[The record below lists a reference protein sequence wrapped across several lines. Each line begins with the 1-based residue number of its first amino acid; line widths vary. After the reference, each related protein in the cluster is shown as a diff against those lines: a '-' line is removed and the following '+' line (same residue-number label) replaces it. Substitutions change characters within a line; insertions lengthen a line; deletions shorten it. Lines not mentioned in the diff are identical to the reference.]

1 MATLKLNATSTLD
14 TLVAANT
21 TGLVEIKDSTD
32 IKTYLVSNNRFEVD
46 GVYTIDPEKVKII
59 MDASCPSLEFQIM
72 SGGTL
77 NYGSPSILNGITR
90 YTEEL
95 GIWISGSTNSRR
107 HGLPEEASFRVRSG
121 GTLNWLGGKISLGST
136 FISDTGS
143 IVTINQGIID
153 LGRRTPLPITAPLYF
168 KNSQLN
174 IDGLTLINGKLF
186 ALNAGI
192 DFSNQKNLT
201 LLHAQDGIFS
211 TTNQTWINYAPRGC
225 DYDAIACY
233 NAQIR
238 LPNCEVGSAVHVT
251 AYNSS
256 PAAANQGVVFVE
268 KDIKVTLRDTDKA
281 NIPNANIY
289 VPDYDN
295 GKRLNRNGVNSLA
308 STPTRIVTSA
318 TGVAEAR
325 ITTLVFNRAGWGTGK
340 DDPALQ
346 AAATDRRSKNND
358 TTDTYDIFFF
368 AYGMQP
374 KRLEYQ
380 LKGLNVLNISEE
392 LSKDDTVTHTR
403 AVATALTAISSPD
416 DAHSRFSL
424 WRETNAINIS
434 DFSWSTVDSSWTI
447 TGKDLTLDSNAT
459 EVITVTPT
467 RVTIKSSTFVGD
479 IMLDADKTI
488 TLANGATIA
497 GAYIDSTRNAAVD
510 VIGIDLTPAGNH
522 LYVSTDAG
530 TTYTEMLTTTYSYL
544 THASN
549 RVVFKFEKGTD
560 NEGLPLT
567 TSDDY
572 ALSGTGLD
580 NEFKSF
586 VNDTGVL
593 ISNQTATL
601 QTAIDNQTST
611 LNTAISTDIENQT
624 TSLNTVLDEIKTLV
638 ENSSGGSGNS
648 TPASFVKPGS

>member
-59 MDASCPSLEFQIM
+59 MDASCPSVEFQVT

-77 NYGSPSILNGITR
+77 NYGSPSTINGVTR
-90 YTEEL
+90 YTDEL
-95 GIWISGSTNSRR
+95 GIWISGSTDAERYWKDT
-107 HGLPEEASFRVRSG
+107 EASFRVLSG
-121 GTLNWLGGKISLGST
+121 GTLNWLGGKMSLGST
-136 FISDTGS
+136 LTADDGA
-143 IVTINQGIID
+143 TITIKQGIVDI
-153 LGRRTPLPITAPLYF
+153 GRRKAITWKVPIYF
-168 KNSQLN
+168 KNSSLT
-174 IDGLTLINGKLF
+174 IDGLTLINGKLQIS
-186 ALNAGI
+186 NASV
-192 DFSNQKNLT
+192 DFGNLKNLT
-201 LLHAQDGIFS
+201 LLHAESGIHS
-211 TTNQTWINYAPRGC
+211 ALNQTFSNYSPMGC
-225 DYDAIACY
+225 TYDVLASTR
-233 NAQIR
+233 AQVH
-238 LPNCEVGSAVHVT
+238 LPNCGSGSAVKATV
-251 AYNSS
+251 YSEYGES
-256 PAAANQGVVFVE
+256 YKGIVLVE
-268 KDIKVTLRDTDKA
+268 KDIKVQLRDKDKA
-281 NIPNANIY
+281 NISNANIY

-295 GKRLNRNGVNSLA
+295 GNRLNRNDLDSRT
-308 STPTRIVTSA
+308 SKPTRITTDS

-325 ITTLVFNRAGWGTGK
+325 ITTLVYNRNSWGEGK
-340 DDPALQ
+340 NDTTLQ

-374 KRLEYQ
+374 KKLEYQ

-392 LSKDDTVTHTR
+392 LSKDETVTHTR

-434 DFSWSTVDSSWTI
+434 DSSWSTVDSSWTI

-497 GAYIDSTRNAAVD
+497 GSYIDSTRNAAVD

-530 TTYTEMLTTTYSYL
+530 TTYTEMLTTTYAYL

-560 NEGLPLT
+560 NEGQPLT

-593 ISNQTATL
+593 ISNQTVTL

-638 ENSSGGSGNS
+638 ENSSGSG